1 MSTYVVEIQGK
12 EYTLS
17 LADGKI
23 TIGGQTP
30 PGTIESAGPG
40 GFSVLLGERSIRVLS
55 LGNDG
60 RYEVLCD
67 GIPVEVA
74 VETERSRLL
83 KKYASASIKTARVD
97 ELRAPMPALVVR
109 VDVKIGEEVVAGQG
123 LVVLEAM
130 KMENELKA
138 THPGR
143 VKEIR
148 AAKGKAVEKG
158 ELLLVLE

>member
-17 LADGKI
+17 LVDGEIKM
-23 TIGGQTP
+23 GGQTVAGP
-30 PGTIESAGPG
+30 IKSAGPG
-40 GFSVLLGERSIRVLS
+40 VFSVLLGENSIRVLS
-55 LGNDG
+55 LENDG
-60 RYEVLCD
+60 RYDVLCD
-67 GIPVEVA
+67 GIPVEVS

-83 KKYASASIKTARVD
+83 EKYATASRKTARVD

-109 VDVKIGEEVVAGQG
+109 VEVKKGEDVVAGQG

-143 VKEIR
+143 VKDIKVE
-148 AAKGKAVEKG
+148 KGKAVEKG

>member
-17 LADGKI
+17 LVDGKL
-23 TIGGQTP
+23 TMGGETV
-30 PGTIESAGPG
+30 PGTIEIAGPG
-40 GFSVLLGERSIRVLS
+40 GFSVLLGERSIRVVS

-60 RYEVLCD
+60 KYDVLCD
-67 GIPVEVA
+67 GIPLEVA

-83 KKYASASIKTARVD
+83 KKYASASKRTARVD

-109 VDVKIGEEVVAGQG
+109 VEVKIGEEVVAGQG

-143 VKEIR
+143 VKDIR
-148 AAKGKAVEKG
+148 VEKGKAVEKG
-158 ELLLVLE
+158 ELLLILE